1 MNKHIRQSGF
11 SAVELMI
18 SLFIAVAFVGAG
30 YQLYSVIVKD
40 GGEAKLRA
48 KANDIAYEK
57 LRYYSAQ
64 TTTPCTSVT
73 PNPTPTIP
81 NANDLPNATIS
92 VTISCPYASDP
103 VSKVSVSILY
113 GNPQQGVTHASFVKK

>member
-1 MNKHIRQSGF
+1 MSRRALQTGF
-11 SAVELMI
+11 SAIELMI

-57 LRYYSAQ
+57 LRFYSAQ
-64 TTTPCTSVT
+64 ATNPCTSVT
-73 PNPTPTIP
+73 PTPTPTIP
-81 NANDLPNATIS
+81 NANDLPNATIT
-92 VTISCPYASDP
+92 VTISCPYSTDP
-103 VSKVSVSILY
+103 VSKVSVTVLY
-113 GNPQQGVTHASFVKK
+113 GSPQQGVTHASFVKN